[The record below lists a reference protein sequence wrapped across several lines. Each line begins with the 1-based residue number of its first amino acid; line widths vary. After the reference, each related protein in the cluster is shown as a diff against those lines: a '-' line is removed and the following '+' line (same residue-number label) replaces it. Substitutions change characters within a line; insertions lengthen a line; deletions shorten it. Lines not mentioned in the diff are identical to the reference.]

1 MRCLLN
7 GVAWATITYP
17 IASPLLVN
25 RLLICCVTLCLSLL
39 GYQPLHAAS
48 NDLPDM
54 GTPSSAVLSLEDEYR
69 LGSMVV
75 RGLRDQGQ
83 ILDDP
88 ELNDYI
94 QSIGLQLSSQA
105 EQQPAHSFQFHVV
118 KDNEINAFA
127 LPGGFIC
134 VNAGLLL
141 ATRNES
147 ELAGVLGHEIS
158 HVTQRHIARSIIAQ
172 SHNGMV
178 SAAAMLA
185 AILLGAAGGGDAAIA
200 GIAAAQ
206 TVALQNQM
214 SFSRAEETEADNI
227 GIALVARS
235 GYDPNGMWQFFEV
248 LERQNGSRKESD
260 IPAILRNHP
269 VTNERI
275 AETRSRAVHMNPVN
289 HHDSLGYALMRER
302 MRVLM
307 TPAGEDPRQYYQFTN
322 KEEKHT
328 SMDQLYG
335 KALADIAAHDA
346 PDAVRILKPLIEHDA
361 SVIQYHTAL
370 GQAQLEAGD
379 MDASAATLKHAL
391 ELFPRNIPVTVR
403 FAETLRRAG
412 DTKKAHSIL
421 LDLFN
426 TVAPTPDQAKLIAIV
441 ANEAGDNADAY
452 SYMGEYY
459 IMGGDLPTAVAQYQ
473 MALSVPNITPVQR
486 AKFRARLEEIQHA
499 LPRRIRPD
507 PEQRGR

>member
-1 MRCLLN
+1 M
-7 GVAWATITYP
+7 
-17 IASPLLVN
+17 N
-25 RLLICCVTLCLSLL
+25 RILTCFAALCLSLL
-39 GYQPLHAAS
+39 AAPPAFAGG

-75 RGLRDQGQ
+75 RGLRDQGE

-94 QSIGLQLSSQA
+94 QSVGLQLSSQA
-105 EQQPAHSFQFHVV
+105 EQQPTHSFQFHVV
-118 KDNEINAFA
+118 RDPEINAFA
-127 LPGGFIC
+127 LPGGFVCI
-134 VNAGLLL
+134 NTGLML
-141 ATRNES
+141 ATRNEN

-172 SHNGMV
+172 KSNGMV

-185 AILLGAAGGGDAAIA
+185 AILLGAVGGGDAAIA
-200 GIAAAQ
+200 GVAAAQ
-206 TVALQNQM
+206 SVALQNQM

-227 GIALVARS
+227 GIGLVARS
-235 GYDPNGMWQFFEV
+235 GFDPNGMWQFFEV
-248 LERQNGSRKESD
+248 LERQNGSRKEAD

-275 AETRSRAVHMNPVN
+275 AETRARAAQMNPVK
-289 HHDSLGYALMRER
+289 HEDSISYALMRER
-302 MRVLM
+302 TRVLM
-307 TPAGEDPRQYYQFTN
+307 TPPGEDPRQYYAFSQ
-322 KEEKHT
+322 KDESRISDDK
-328 SMDQLYG
+328 LYG
-335 KALADIAAHDA
+335 KALADVAAHDA
-346 PDAVRILKPLIEHDA
+346 NDGVRILKNLLEKN
-361 SVIQYHTAL
+361 STVIQYHTAL

-379 MDASAATLKHAL
+379 TAASIATLSHAL
-391 ELFPRNIPVTVR
+391 ELFPRNIPVTIR
-403 FAETLRRAG
+403 YAETLRRSG
-412 DTKKAHSIL
+412 DAKRAHAVL

-426 TVAPTPDQAKLIAIV
+426 NVAPTPDQAKLIALI

-459 IMGGDLPTAVAQYQ
+459 ILGGDLSTAVAQYQ

-486 AKFRARLEEIQHA
+486 AKFAARLEEIQRA
-499 LPRRIRPD
+499 LPRRMRTSS
-507 PEQRGR
+507 EQRGR

>member
-1 MRCLLN
+1 MNRFILFLAAVCL
-7 GVAWATITYP
+7 
-17 IASPLLVN
+17 PLLAA
-25 RLLICCVTLCLSLL
+25 
-39 GYQPLHAAS
+39 QPARAAG

-75 RGLRDQGQ
+75 RGLRDQGEL
-83 ILDDP
+83 IDDP

-105 EQQPAHSFQFHVV
+105 EQQPVHSFQFHVV
-118 KDNEINAFA
+118 KDGEINAFA
-127 LPGGFIC
+127 LPGGFVC
-134 VNAGLLL
+134 VNSGLVL
-141 ATRNES
+141 ATRNEN

-172 SHNGMV
+172 SRNGIV

-185 AILLGAAGGGDAAIA
+185 AILLGAVGGGDAAIA

-227 GIALVARS
+227 GIGLVARS
-235 GYDPNGMWQFFEV
+235 GFDPNGMWQFFEV
-248 LERQNGSRKESD
+248 LERQNGSRNEAD

-275 AETRSRAVHMNPVN
+275 AETRSRAALLPPVK
-289 HHDSLGYALMRER
+289 HEDSLSYALMRER
-302 MRVLM
+302 IRVLM
-307 TPAGEDPRQYYQFTN
+307 TPPGEDPRLYYSFSQ
-322 KEEKHT
+322 KDESKV
-328 SMDQLYG
+328 SDDKLYG
-335 KALADIAAHDA
+335 KALADISAHDA
-346 PDAVRILKPLIEHDA
+346 KDAVRLLNGLIEQNA
-361 SVIQYHTAL
+361 TVIQYHTAL
-370 GQAQLEAGD
+370 GQAQLEADDGA
-379 MDASAATLKHAL
+379 ASVVTLAHAM
-391 ELFPRNIPVTVR
+391 ELFPRNIPVTIR
-403 FAETLRRAG
+403 YAQSLMRTG
-412 DTKKAHSIL
+412 DSKLAHVVL

-426 TVAPTPDQAKLIAIV
+426 SVEPTPDQAKLIALA

-459 IMGGDLPTAVAQYQ
+459 IMGGDLATAVAQFQ
-473 MALSVPNITPVQR
+473 MALAVPNITAVQR
-486 AKFRARLEEIQHA
+486 AKFAARLEEIQRA

-507 PEQRGR
+507 PEQRKR

>member
-1 MRCLLN
+1 MSAN
-7 GVAWATITYP
+7 
-17 IASPLLVN
+17 VN
-25 RLLICCVTLCLSLL
+25 RIVSFCVALCLSLIAN
-39 GYQPLHAAS
+39 QSTRAAS
-48 NDLPDM
+48 NELPEM

-75 RGLRDQGQ
+75 RGLRDQSQ
-83 ILDDP
+83 IVDDP

-94 QSIGLQLSSQA
+94 QSIGLQLSSQS
-105 EQQPAHSFQFHVV
+105 EQQPVHSFQFYVV
-118 KDNEINAFA
+118 KDAEINAFA
-127 LPGGFIC
+127 LPGGFVCI
-134 VNAGLLL
+134 NSGLLL
-141 ATRNES
+141 ATRNEN

-172 SHNGMV
+172 SHNGII

-200 GIAAAQ
+200 GVAAAQ

-214 SFSRAEETEADNI
+214 TFSRAEETEADNI
-227 GIALVARS
+227 GIALLAHS
-235 GYDPNGMWQFFEV
+235 GFDPNGMWQFFEV
-248 LERQNGSRKESD
+248 LERQNGSRKEAD

-275 AETRSRAVHMNPVN
+275 AETRSRAAQLPAVTHQ
-289 HHDSLGYALMRER
+289 DSLSYTLMRER

-307 TPAGEDPRQYYQFTN
+307 TPAGEDPRQYYLFNDKDEN
-322 KEEKHT
+322 KV
-328 SMDQLYG
+328 SQSQLYG
-335 KALADIAAHDA
+335 KALADIAAQE
-346 PDAVRILKPLIEHDA
+346 PKDAVRILKELLQKDA
-361 SVIQYHTAL
+361 TVIQYHTAL

-379 MDASAATLKHAL
+379 ERESIKTLAHAA

-403 FAETLRRAG
+403 YAQTLMRAG
-412 DTKKAHSIL
+412 DAKRAHVVL

-426 TVAPTPDQAKLIAIV
+426 SVPPTPEQAKLIALA
-441 ANEAGDNADAY
+441 ANAAGDNADAY

-459 IMGGDLPTAVAQYQ
+459 ILGGDLPTAIAQYQ
-473 MALSVPNITPVQR
+473 MALSVPNITIVQR
-486 AKFRARLEEIQHA
+486 AKFAARLEEIQRA
-499 LPRRIRPD
+499 MPRRIRAD